1 MLDSIIQTWLAVQRT
16 WSYLKPIFKY
26 SEDIRRQLPEDTKRF
41 EIIDQSWTAEMNKAV
56 LTPNA
61 LVVADHKEFFN
72 TLEQD
77 QKGLVKCEKA
87 LSDYLDTKRRLF
99 PRFYFVS
106 SSDLLDILSKGQQPR
121 LVEKH
126 LSKIF
131 DNIHSLKWENPDDIA
146 CKTAVSF
153 LSGEKEEVPFTQ
165 PFKCI
170 N

>member
-77 QKGLVKCEKA
+77 
-87 LSDYLDTKRRLF
+87 
-99 PRFYFVS
+99 
-106 SSDLLDILSKGQQPR
+106 
-121 LVEKH
+121 
-126 LSKIF
+126 
-131 DNIHSLKWENPDDIA
+131 
-146 CKTAVSF
+146 
-153 LSGEKEEVPFTQ
+153 
-165 PFKCI
+165 
-170 N
+170 

>member
-1 MLDSIIQTWLAVQRT
+1 
-16 WSYLKPIFKY
+16 
-26 SEDIRRQLPEDTKRF
+26 
-41 EIIDQSWTAEMNKAV
+41 MNKAV

-131 DNIHSLKWENPDDIA
+131 DNIHSLKWENPDDIE

-153 LSGEKEEVPFTQ
+153 LSGEKEEVPFT
-165 PFKCI
+165 
-170 N
+170 